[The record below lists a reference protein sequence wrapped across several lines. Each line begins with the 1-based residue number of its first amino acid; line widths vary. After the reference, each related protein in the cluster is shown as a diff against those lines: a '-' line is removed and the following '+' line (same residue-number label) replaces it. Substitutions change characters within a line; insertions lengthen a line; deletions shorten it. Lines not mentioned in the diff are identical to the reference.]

1 MKLEL
6 KAFQTSL
13 CCSLFIEQKYS
24 FLKVQVENFKIINEK
39 VKIIDCISYV
49 KTRIFYHYYNGEEK
63 LYHIFRY
70 PINNLMKIR
79 KSATFCGNTIFLFK
93 TRKLLTI

>member
-24 FLKVQVENFKIINEK
+24 FLKVQVENFKILNEK
-39 VKIIDCISYV
+39 VKSIDFV
-49 KTRIFYHYYNGEEK
+49 NDVM
-63 LYHIFRY
+63 FRL
-70 PINNLMKIR
+70 I
-79 KSATFCGNTIFLFK
+79 
-93 TRKLLTI
+93 

>member
-24 FLKVQVENFKIINEK
+24 FLKVQVENFKILNEK
-39 VKIIDCISYV
+39 VKNIDY
-49 KTRIFYHYYNGEEK
+49 
-63 LYHIFRY
+63 
-70 PINNLMKIR
+70 INDFDIQMR
-79 KSATFCGNTIFLFK
+79 S
-93 TRKLLTI
+93 RKLSDL